1 MPGSGLLE
9 TGRLYLRAFR
19 NAGRDGISMRMRL
32 FGLLMLFCAAIVTGV
47 LILLMGTGAFH
58 AGEQQV
64 RQTLE
69 QELSYRAQ
77 AAYQEFGD
85 ISVRGVDLAETLSQ
99 TLERRLAAQ
108 KVPPAALAEEP
119 ELLNALLEETLP
131 HLTGALEKTRASGV
145 FLVLDATVNPDLPD
159 AQQSRA
165 GLYLKNMEPN
175 IVSNTAANLPA
186 LYDRSHVHRA
196 GKRHVHPASMADGVR
211 RERSGLVSN
220 DP

>member
-1 MPGSGLLE
+1 
-9 TGRLYLRAFR
+9 
-19 NAGRDGISMRMRL
+19 MRSCL

-108 KVPPAALAEEP
+108 KAATRGAGGGAGAAERPVGGDAAPPDRRPGKDPGPAASFWYWTP
-119 ELLNALLEETLP
+119 
-131 HLTGALEKTRASGV
+131 R
-145 FLVLDATVNPDLPD
+145 
-159 AQQSRA
+159 
-165 GLYLKNMEPN
+165 
-175 IVSNTAANLPA
+175 
-186 LYDRSHVHRA
+186 
-196 GKRHVHPASMADGVR
+196 
-211 RERSGLVSN
+211 
-220 DP
+220 

>member
-145 FLVLDATVNPDLPD
+145 FLVLDGESRPAGCAAVAGGALSQKYG
-159 AQQSRA
+159 AQYRQQHRGQS
-165 GLYLKNMEPN
+165 
-175 IVSNTAANLPA
+175 A

>member
-131 HLTGALEKTRASGV
+131 HLTGALERPGPAAS
-145 FLVLDATVNPDLPD
+145 FWYWTP
-159 AQQSRA
+159 R
-165 GLYLKNMEPN
+165 
-175 IVSNTAANLPA
+175 
-186 LYDRSHVHRA
+186 
-196 GKRHVHPASMADGVR
+196 
-211 RERSGLVSN
+211 
-220 DP
+220 

>member
-69 QELSYRAQ
+69 QELSYRARRPTRNL
-77 AAYQEFGD
+77 G
-85 ISVRGVDLAETLSQ
+85 ISPCGGWTW
-99 TLERRLAAQ
+99 RR
-108 KVPPAALAEEP
+108 P
-119 ELLNALLEETLP
+119 
-131 HLTGALEKTRASGV
+131 
-145 FLVLDATVNPDLPD
+145 
-159 AQQSRA
+159 
-165 GLYLKNMEPN
+165 
-175 IVSNTAANLPA
+175 
-186 LYDRSHVHRA
+186 
-196 GKRHVHPASMADGVR
+196 
-211 RERSGLVSN
+211 
-220 DP
+220 